1 MAKGIQLTEA
11 RRRDLPALGVRF
23 FLAAA
28 LCAARAGGGEAPFA
42 LGCVAAAG
50 AGSGGIAA
58 LLGAGMGLTLF
69 LDFSSGLIQLASGIL
84 VAAAMTALQGTKL
97 AEKRGFAPLCAGG
110 MYLAVKGIWI
120 LQAADPAGELPLCLL
135 TAGLAALSAWGY
147 APLLRGRQPEEAGL
161 RFLGLTL
168 LAALGEAQISGV
180 SLGGAGVMAL
190 SVLTAW
196 RQGSA
201 SALEAGLLGGFLLD
215 CCAGLGLRHA
225 AACALTGLL
234 SGQAAKGRR
243 SRLAPALGAAL
254 SGSVLLLLSPG
265 AEGQA
270 LLAETALGALAF
282 LALPKRLFGGKR
294 LAAEPRQAA
303 ASPAAEGLRRR
314 FSAAAEA
321 FRDLYE
327 SLGRTPPQDLEEN
340 PAVLFDRAAE
350 KVCRDCALCSLC
362 WRKEYVGTFNA
373 MNDAAPFLL
382 ERGRALAKD
391 FPSYFADRC
400 VHLTEYLAAV
410 NGELSAYLLRRQYR
424 LRLEESRRE
433 ARGQYAQMGELLSAA
448 AADLTA
454 EKPASGGGGPECRVG
469 AVLRPKEGEKV
480 CGDSLESFA
489 AQGQLCLLLSDGSG
503 SGESARRESALTSRL
518 LRQFLEAGIQPEAA
532 LKTLNSALALRGE
545 ETGSFATID
554 LLTLRRETGELSVY
568 KYGAAPSYLKRLGTV
583 RRVAGVSLP
592 AGLREAP
599 APPDVTRLR
608 LEGGSFAVMVSD
620 GVADAGSDE
629 WLQDLLAG
637 WTGEDPQ
644 ALAGDILAE
653 CRRRGRTADD
663 CAVQVLYLPE
673 GKGPRPV

>member
-1 MAKGIQLTEA
+1 MEKGKQWTEA
-11 RRRDLPALGVRF
+11 RRRELPLLGVRF

-28 LCAARAGGGEAPFA
+28 LCAARIGGGEAPFA

-50 AGSGGIAA
+50 PGAGGIAA
-58 LLGAGMGLTLF
+58 LLGCGMGLALF
-69 LDFSSGLIQLASGIL
+69 LDFASGLIQLGSAIL
-84 VAAAMTALQGTKL
+84 IAAAMTALQGTKL
-97 AEKRGFAPLCAGG
+97 SEKRGFAPVCSGG
-110 MYLAVKGIWI
+110 LYLAVKGIWV
-120 LQAADPAGELPLCLL
+120 LQSADPAAGLPLCLL
-135 TAGLAALSAWGY
+135 TAALCGLSAWGY
-147 APLLRGRQPEEAGL
+147 VPLLRGRQPEEEGL

-168 LAALGEAQISGV
+168 LAALGAAEPAGL
-180 SLGGAGVMAL
+180 SLGGVGVMAL
-190 SVLTAW
+190 AVLTAW
-196 RQGSA
+196 RQGTA
-201 SALEAGLLGGFLLD
+201 KALETGLLGGLLLD
-215 CCAGLGLRHA
+215 CRAGAGLRHA
-225 AACALTGLL
+225 AACALVGLL
-234 SGQAAKGRR
+234 AGEAAKGRKR
-243 SRLAPALGAAL
+243 RLAPALAAGL
-254 SGSVLLLLSPG
+254 SGGILLLLIPG

-270 LLAETALGALAF
+270 LLAEAALGGLLF
-282 LALPKRLFGGKR
+282 LALPGKLFGGKR
-294 LAAEPRQAA
+294 LAEEAPTASSALTEGMRQR
-303 ASPAAEGLRRR
+303 LR
-314 FSAAAEA
+314 SAAEA

-327 SLGRTPPQDLEEN
+327 SLGRTPVRDLEEN
-340 PAVLFDRAAE
+340 PAILFDRAAE

-391 FPSYFADRC
+391 FPPYFADRC
-400 VHLTEYLAAV
+400 VHLTEYLSAV

-454 EKPASGGGGPECRVG
+454 EQPVSGRAGPECRVG

-554 LLTLRRETGELSVY
+554 LLTLRRETGEAVFY
-568 KYGAAPSYLKRLGTV
+568 KYGAAPSYLKRLGSV
-583 RRVAGVSLP
+583 RRVTGTALP

-637 WTGEDPQ
+637 WSGEDPQ
-644 ALAGDILAE
+644 ALAGAILAE
-653 CRRRGRTADD
+653 CRRRGALRDD
-663 CAVQVLYLPE
+663 CAVQAVYFPE
-673 GKGPRPV
+673 AGVKRA

>member
-1 MAKGIQLTEA
+1 MEKGKQWTEA
-11 RRRDLPALGVRF
+11 RRRELPLLGVRF

-28 LCAARAGGGEAPFA
+28 LCAARIGGGEAPFA

-50 AGSGGIAA
+50 PGAGGIAA
-58 LLGAGMGLTLF
+58 LLGCGMGLALF
-69 LDFSSGLIQLASGIL
+69 LDFASGLIQLGSAIL
-84 VAAAMTALQGTKL
+84 IAAAMTALQGTKL
-97 AEKRGFAPLCAGG
+97 AEKRGFAPVCSGG
-110 MYLAVKGIWI
+110 LYFAVKGIWV
-120 LQAADPAGELPLCLL
+120 LRSADPAAGLPLCLL
-135 TAGLAALSAWGY
+135 TAALCGLSAWGY
-147 APLLRGRQPEEAGL
+147 VPLLRGRQPEEEGL

-168 LAALGEAQISGV
+168 LAALGAAEPAGL
-180 SLGGAGVMAL
+180 SLGGVGVMAL
-190 SVLTAW
+190 AVLTAW
-196 RQGSA
+196 RQGTA
-201 SALEAGLLGGFLLD
+201 KALETGLLGGLLLD
-215 CCAGLGLRHA
+215 CRAGAGLRHA
-225 AACALTGLL
+225 AACALAGLL
-234 SGQAAKGRR
+234 AGEAAKGRKR
-243 SRLAPALGAAL
+243 RLAPALAAGL
-254 SGSVLLLLSPG
+254 SGGILLLLIPG

-270 LLAETALGALAF
+270 LLAEAALGGLLF
-282 LALPKRLFGGKR
+282 LALPGKLFGGKR
-294 LAAEPRQAA
+294 LAEEAPTASSALTEGMRQR
-303 ASPAAEGLRRR
+303 LR
-314 FSAAAEA
+314 SAAEA

-327 SLGRTPPQDLEEN
+327 SLGRTPVRDLEEN
-340 PAVLFDRAAE
+340 PAILFDRAAE

-391 FPSYFADRC
+391 FPPYFADRC
-400 VHLTEYLAAV
+400 VHLTEYLSAV

-424 LRLEESRRE
+424 LRREESRRE

-454 EKPASGGGGPECRVG
+454 EKPVSGGGGPECRVG

-554 LLTLRRETGELSVY
+554 LLTLRRETGEAVFY
-568 KYGAAPSYLKRLGTV
+568 KYGAAPSYLKRLGSV
-583 RRVAGVSLP
+583 RRITGTALP

-599 APPDVTRLR
+599 APPDVTHLR

-637 WTGEDPQ
+637 WSGEDPQ
-644 ALAGDILAE
+644 ALAGAILAE
-653 CRRRGRTADD
+653 CRRRGALRDD
-663 CAVQVLYLPE
+663 CAVQAVYFPE
-673 GKGPRPV
+673 AGVKRA

>member
-1 MAKGIQLTEA
+1 MGKGSQWTEA
-11 RRRDLPALGVRF
+11 RRRELPLMGVRF

-28 LCAARAGGGEAPFA
+28 LCAARIGGGEAPFA

-50 AGSGGIAA
+50 PGAGGIAA
-58 LLGAGMGLTLF
+58 LLGCGMGLALF
-69 LDFSSGLIQLASGIL
+69 LDFASGLIQLGSAIL
-84 VAAAMTALQGTKL
+84 IAAAMTALQGTKL
-97 AEKRGFAPLCAGG
+97 SEKRSFAPVCSGG
-110 MYLAVKGIWI
+110 MYLAVKGIWV
-120 LQAADPAGELPLCLL
+120 LQSADPAAGLPLCLL
-135 TAGLAALSAWGY
+135 TAALCALSAWGY
-147 APLLRGRQPEEAGL
+147 VPLLRGRQPEEEGL

-168 LAALGEAQISGV
+168 LAALGAAEPAGL
-180 SLGGAGVMAL
+180 SLGGIGVMTLA
-190 SVLTAW
+190 VLTAW
-196 RQGSA
+196 RQGMA
-201 SALEAGLLGGFLLD
+201 KALETGLLGGFLLD
-215 CCAGLGLRHA
+215 CCAGAGLRHA
-225 AACALTGLL
+225 AACALAGLL
-234 SGQAAKGRR
+234 AGEAAKGRR
-243 SRLAPALGAAL
+243 RRLAPALAAGL
-254 SGSVLLLLSPG
+254 SGAILLLLTPG

-270 LLAETALGALAF
+270 LLAEAALGGLLF
-282 LALPKRLFGGKR
+282 LALPGKLFGGKR
-294 LAAEPRQAA
+294 LAEEAPAPSALTEGMRQR
-303 ASPAAEGLRRR
+303 LR
-314 FSAAAEA
+314 SAAEA
-321 FRDLYE
+321 FWDLYE
-327 SLGRTPPQDLEEN
+327 SLGRTPVRDLEEN
-340 PAVLFDRAAE
+340 PAILFDRAAE

-400 VHLTEYLAAV
+400 IHLTDYLSAV

-454 EKPASGGGGPECRVG
+454 EQPVSGRAGPECRVG

-554 LLTLRRETGELSVY
+554 LLTLRRETGEAVFY
-568 KYGAAPSYLKRLGTV
+568 KYGAAPSYLKRLGSV
-583 RRVAGVSLP
+583 RRITGTALP

-608 LEGGSFAVMVSD
+608 LEGGSFAVLISD

-629 WLQDLLAG
+629 WLQDFLAG
-637 WTGEDPQ
+637 WSGEDPQ
-644 ALAGDILAE
+644 ALAGAILAE
-653 CRRRGRTADD
+653 CRKRGVLRDD
-663 CAVQVLYLPE
+663 CAVQAVYFPE
-673 GKGPRPV
+673 AGVKRA

>member
-1 MAKGIQLTEA
+1 MGKGSQWTEA
-11 RRRDLPALGVRF
+11 RRRELPLMGVRF

-28 LCAARAGGGEAPFA
+28 LCAARIGGGEAPFA

-50 AGSGGIAA
+50 PGSGGIAA
-58 LLGAGMGLTLF
+58 LLGCGMGLALF
-69 LDFSSGLIQLASGIL
+69 LDFASGLIQLGSAIL
-84 VAAAMTALQGTKL
+84 IAAAMTALQGTKL
-97 AEKRGFAPLCAGG
+97 SEKRSFAPVCSGG
-110 MYLAVKGIWI
+110 MYLAVKGIWV
-120 LQAADPAGELPLCLL
+120 LQSADPAAGLPLCLL
-135 TAGLAALSAWGY
+135 TAALCALSAWGY
-147 APLLRGRQPEEAGL
+147 VPLLRGRQPEEEGL

-168 LAALGEAQISGV
+168 LAALGAAEPAGL
-180 SLGGAGVMAL
+180 SLGGVGVMTLA
-190 SVLTAW
+190 VLTAW
-196 RQGSA
+196 RQGTA
-201 SALEAGLLGGFLLD
+201 KALETGLLGGFLLD
-215 CCAGLGLRHA
+215 CCAGAGLRHA
-225 AACALTGLL
+225 AACALAGLL
-234 SGQAAKGRR
+234 AGEAAKGRR
-243 SRLAPALGAAL
+243 RRLAPALAAGL
-254 SGSVLLLLSPG
+254 SGALLLLLTPG

-270 LLAETALGALAF
+270 LLAEAALGGLLF
-282 LALPKRLFGGKR
+282 LALPGKLFGGKR
-294 LAAEPRQAA
+294 LAEEAPAPSALTEGMRQR
-303 ASPAAEGLRRR
+303 LR
-314 FSAAAEA
+314 SAAEA

-327 SLGRTPPQDLEEN
+327 SLGRTPVRDLEEN
-340 PAVLFDRAAE
+340 PAILFDRAAE

-400 VHLTEYLAAV
+400 IHLTDYLSAV

-454 EKPASGGGGPECRVG
+454 EQPVSGRAGPECRVG

-554 LLTLRRETGELSVY
+554 LLTLRRETGEAVFY
-568 KYGAAPSYLKRLGTV
+568 KYGAAPSYLKRLGSV
-583 RRVAGVSLP
+583 RRITGTALP

-608 LEGGSFAVMVSD
+608 LEGGSFAVLISD

-629 WLQDLLAG
+629 WLQDFLAG
-637 WTGEDPQ
+637 WSGEDPQ
-644 ALAGDILAE
+644 ALAGAILAE
-653 CRRRGRTADD
+653 CRKRGVLRDD
-663 CAVQVLYLPE
+663 CAVQAVYFPE
-673 GKGPRPV
+673 AGVKRA

>member
-1 MAKGIQLTEA
+1 MGKGSQWTEA
-11 RRRDLPALGVRF
+11 RRRELPLMGVRF

-28 LCAARAGGGEAPFA
+28 LCAARIGGGEAPFA

-50 AGSGGIAA
+50 PGAGSIAA
-58 LLGAGMGLTLF
+58 LLGCGMGLALF
-69 LDFSSGLIQLASGIL
+69 LDFASGLIQLGSAIL
-84 VAAAMTALQGTKL
+84 IAAAMTALQGTKL
-97 AEKRGFAPLCAGG
+97 SEKRGFAPACSGG
-110 MYLAVKGIWI
+110 MYLAVKGIWV
-120 LQAADPAGELPLCLL
+120 LQSADPAAGLPLCLL
-135 TAGLAALSAWGY
+135 TAALCALSAWGY
-147 APLLRGRQPEEAGL
+147 VPLLRGRQPEEEGL

-168 LAALGEAQISGV
+168 LAALGAAEPAGL
-180 SLGGAGVMAL
+180 SLGGIGVMTLA
-190 SVLTAW
+190 VLTAW
-196 RQGSA
+196 RQGTA
-201 SALEAGLLGGFLLD
+201 KALETGLLGGFLLD
-215 CCAGLGLRHA
+215 CCAGAGLRHA
-225 AACALTGLL
+225 AACALAGLL
-234 SGQAAKGRR
+234 AGEAAKGRR
-243 SRLAPALGAAL
+243 RRLAPALAAGL
-254 SGSVLLLLSPG
+254 SGAILLLLTPG

-270 LLAETALGALAF
+270 LLAEAALGGLLF
-282 LALPKRLFGGKR
+282 LALPGKLFGGKR
-294 LAAEPRQAA
+294 LAEEAPAPSALTEGMRQR
-303 ASPAAEGLRRR
+303 LR
-314 FSAAAEA
+314 SAAEA

-327 SLGRTPPQDLEEN
+327 SLGRTPVRDLEEN
-340 PAVLFDRAAE
+340 PAILFDRAAE

-400 VHLTEYLAAV
+400 IHLTEYLSAV

-454 EKPASGGGGPECRVG
+454 EQPVSGRAGPECRVG

-554 LLTLRRETGELSVY
+554 LLTLRRETGEAVFY
-568 KYGAAPSYLKRLGTV
+568 KYGAAPSYLKRLGSV
-583 RRVAGVSLP
+583 RRITGTALP

-608 LEGGSFAVMVSD
+608 LEGGSFAVLISD

-629 WLQDLLAG
+629 WLQDFLAG
-637 WTGEDPQ
+637 WSGEDPQ
-644 ALAGDILAE
+644 ALAGAILAE
-653 CRRRGRTADD
+653 CRKRGVLRDD
-663 CAVQVLYLPE
+663 CAVQAVYFPE
-673 GKGPRPV
+673 AGVKRV

>member
-1 MAKGIQLTEA
+1 MEKGKQWTEA
-11 RRRDLPALGVRF
+11 RRRELPLLGVRF

-28 LCAARAGGGEAPFA
+28 LCAARIGGGEAPFA

-50 AGSGGIAA
+50 PGAGGIAA
-58 LLGAGMGLTLF
+58 LLGCGMGLALF
-69 LDFSSGLIQLASGIL
+69 LDFASGLIQLGSAIL
-84 VAAAMTALQGTKL
+84 IAAAMTALQGTKL
-97 AEKRGFAPLCAGG
+97 AEKRGFAPVCSGG
-110 MYLAVKGIWI
+110 LYFAVKGIWV
-120 LQAADPAGELPLCLL
+120 LRSADPAAGLPLCLL
-135 TAGLAALSAWGY
+135 TAALCGLSAWGY
-147 APLLRGRQPEEAGL
+147 VPLLRGRQPEEEGL

-168 LAALGEAQISGV
+168 LAALGAAEPAGL
-180 SLGGAGVMAL
+180 SLGGVGVMAL
-190 SVLTAW
+190 AVLTAW
-196 RQGSA
+196 RQGTA
-201 SALEAGLLGGFLLD
+201 KALETGLLGGFLLD
-215 CCAGLGLRHA
+215 CRAGAGLRYA
-225 AACALTGLL
+225 AACALVGLL
-234 SGQAAKGRR
+234 AGEAAKGRKR
-243 SRLAPALGAAL
+243 RLAPALAAGL
-254 SGSVLLLLSPG
+254 SGGILLLLIPG

-270 LLAETALGALAF
+270 LLAEAALGGLLF
-282 LALPKRLFGGKR
+282 LALPGKLFGGKR
-294 LAAEPRQAA
+294 LAEEAPA
-303 ASPAAEGLRRR
+303 ASSALTEGMRQRLR
-314 FSAAAEA
+314 SAAEA

-327 SLGRTPPQDLEEN
+327 SLGRAPVRDLEEN
-340 PAVLFDRAAE
+340 PAILFDRAAE

-391 FPSYFADRC
+391 FPPYFADRC
-400 VHLTEYLAAV
+400 VHLTDYLSAV

-454 EKPASGGGGPECRVG
+454 ERPVSGGGGPECRVG

-554 LLTLRRETGELSVY
+554 LLTLRRETGEAVFY
-568 KYGAAPSYLKRLGTV
+568 KYGAAPSYLKRLGSV
-583 RRVAGVSLP
+583 RRITGTALP

-629 WLQDLLAG
+629 WLQDLIAG
-637 WTGEDPQ
+637 WSGEDPQ
-644 ALAGDILAE
+644 ALAGAILGE
-653 CRRRGRTADD
+653 CRKRGALRDD
-663 CAVQVLYLPE
+663 CAVQAVYFPE
-673 GKGPRPV
+673 GGVRKA

>member
-1 MAKGIQLTEA
+1 MGKGSQWTEA
-11 RRRDLPALGVRF
+11 RRRELPLMGVRF

-28 LCAARAGGGEAPFA
+28 LCAARIGGGEAPFA

-50 AGSGGIAA
+50 PGAGGIAA
-58 LLGAGMGLTLF
+58 LLGCGMGLALF
-69 LDFSSGLIQLASGIL
+69 LDFASGLIQLGSAIL
-84 VAAAMTALQGTKL
+84 IAAAMTALQGTKL
-97 AEKRGFAPLCAGG
+97 SEKRGFAPVCSGG
-110 MYLAVKGIWI
+110 MYLAVKGIWV
-120 LQAADPAGELPLCLL
+120 LQSADPAAGLPLCLL
-135 TAGLAALSAWGY
+135 TAALCALSAWGY
-147 APLLRGRQPEEAGL
+147 VPLLRGRQPEEEGL

-168 LAALGEAQISGV
+168 LAALGAAEPAGL
-180 SLGGAGVMAL
+180 SLGGIGVMTLA
-190 SVLTAW
+190 VLTAW
-196 RQGSA
+196 RQGTA
-201 SALEAGLLGGFLLD
+201 KALETGLLGGFLLD
-215 CCAGLGLRHA
+215 CCAGAGLRHA
-225 AACALTGLL
+225 AACALVGLL
-234 SGQAAKGRR
+234 AGEAAKGRWR
-243 SRLAPALGAAL
+243 RLAPALAAGL
-254 SGSVLLLLSPG
+254 SGAILLLLTPG

-270 LLAETALGALAF
+270 LLAEAALGGLLF
-282 LALPKRLFGGKR
+282 LALPGKLFGGKR
-294 LAAEPRQAA
+294 LAEEAPAPSALTEGMRQR
-303 ASPAAEGLRRR
+303 LR
-314 FSAAAEA
+314 SAAEA

-327 SLGRTPPQDLEEN
+327 SLGRTPVRDLEEN
-340 PAVLFDRAAE
+340 PAILFDRAAE

-400 VHLTEYLAAV
+400 IHLTDYLSAV

-454 EKPASGGGGPECRVG
+454 EQPVSGRAGPECRVG

-554 LLTLRRETGELSVY
+554 LLTLRRETGEAVFY
-568 KYGAAPSYLKRLGTV
+568 KYGAAPSYLKRLGSV
-583 RRVAGVSLP
+583 RRITGTALP

-608 LEGGSFAVMVSD
+608 LEGGSFAVLISD

-629 WLQDLLAG
+629 WLQDFLAG
-637 WTGEDPQ
+637 WSGEDPQ
-644 ALAGDILAE
+644 ALAGAILAE
-653 CRRRGRTADD
+653 CRKRGALRDD
-663 CAVQVLYLPE
+663 CAVQAVYFPE
-673 GKGPRPV
+673 GEVRRA

>member
-1 MAKGIQLTEA
+1 MEKGKQWTEA
-11 RRRDLPALGVRF
+11 RRRELPLLGVRF

-28 LCAARAGGGEAPFA
+28 LCAARIGGGEAPFA

-50 AGSGGIAA
+50 PGAGGIAA
-58 LLGAGMGLTLF
+58 LLGCGLGLALF
-69 LDFSSGLIQLASGIL
+69 LDFSSGLIQLGSAIL
-84 VAAAMTALQGTKL
+84 MAAAMTALQGTKL
-97 AEKRGFAPLCAGG
+97 AEKRGFAPVCAGG
-110 MYLAVKGIWI
+110 LYFAVKGIWV
-120 LQAADPAGELPLCLL
+120 LQSADPAAGLPLCLL
-135 TAGLAALSAWGY
+135 TAALCGLSAWGY
-147 APLLRGRQPEEAGL
+147 VPLLRGRQPEEEGL

-168 LAALGEAQISGV
+168 LAALGAAEPAGL
-180 SLGGAGVMAL
+180 SLGGIGVMAL
-190 SVLTAW
+190 AVLTAW
-196 RQGSA
+196 RQGTA
-201 SALEAGLLGGFLLD
+201 AALETGLLGGFLLD
-215 CCAGLGLRHA
+215 CCAGAGLRHA
-225 AACALTGLL
+225 AACALAGLL
-234 SGQAAKGRR
+234 AGQAAKGRKR
-243 SRLAPALGAAL
+243 RLAPALAAGL
-254 SGSVLLLLSPG
+254 SGVVLLLLLPG

-270 LLAETALGALAF
+270 LLAEAALGGLLF
-282 LALPKRLFGGKR
+282 LALPGRLFGGKR
-294 LAAEPRQAA
+294 LAEEAPA
-303 ASPAAEGLRRR
+303 ASSALTEGMRQRLR
-314 FSAAAEA
+314 AAAEA

-327 SLGRTPPQDLEEN
+327 SLGRTPVRDLEEN
-340 PAVLFDRAAE
+340 PAILFDRAAE

-400 VHLTEYLAAV
+400 IHLTDYLSAV

-454 EKPASGGGGPECRVG
+454 ERAVSGGAGPECRVG

-554 LLTLRRETGELSVY
+554 LLTLRRETGEAVFY
-568 KYGAAPSYLKRLGTV
+568 KYGAAPSYLKRLGSV
-583 RRVAGVSLP
+583 RRITGTALP

-599 APPDVTRLR
+599 APPDVTHLR

-637 WTGEDPQ
+637 WSGEDPQ
-644 ALAGDILAE
+644 ALAGAILGE
-653 CRRRGRTADD
+653 CRRRGALRDD
-663 CAVQVLYLPE
+663 CAVQAVYFPE
-673 GKGPRPV
+673 GGVKRA

>member
-1 MAKGIQLTEA
+1 MEKGKQWTEA
-11 RRRDLPALGVRF
+11 RRRELPLLGVRF

-28 LCAARAGGGEAPFA
+28 LCAARIGGGEAPFA

-50 AGSGGIAA
+50 PGAGGIAA
-58 LLGAGMGLTLF
+58 LLGCGMGLALF
-69 LDFSSGLIQLASGIL
+69 LDFASGLIQLGSAIL
-84 VAAAMTALQGTKL
+84 IAAAMTALQGTKL
-97 AEKRGFAPLCAGG
+97 AEKRGFAPVCSGG
-110 MYLAVKGIWI
+110 LYFAVKGIWV
-120 LQAADPAGELPLCLL
+120 LRSADPAAGLPLCLL
-135 TAGLAALSAWGY
+135 TAALCGLSAWGY
-147 APLLRGRQPEEAGL
+147 VPLLRGRQPEEEGL

-168 LAALGEAQISGV
+168 LAALGAAEPAGL
-180 SLGGAGVMAL
+180 SLGGVGVMAL
-190 SVLTAW
+190 AVLTAW
-196 RQGSA
+196 RQGTA
-201 SALEAGLLGGFLLD
+201 KALETGLLGGFLLD
-215 CCAGLGLRHA
+215 CRAGAGLRYA
-225 AACALTGLL
+225 AACALVGLL
-234 SGQAAKGRR
+234 AGEAAKGRKR
-243 SRLAPALGAAL
+243 RLAPALAAGL
-254 SGSVLLLLSPG
+254 SGGILLLLIPG

-270 LLAETALGALAF
+270 LLAEAALGGLLF
-282 LALPKRLFGGKR
+282 LALPGKLFGGKR
-294 LAAEPRQAA
+294 LAEEAPTASSALTEGMRQR
-303 ASPAAEGLRRR
+303 LR
-314 FSAAAEA
+314 SAAEA

-327 SLGRTPPQDLEEN
+327 SLGRAPVRDLEEN
-340 PAVLFDRAAE
+340 PAILFDRAAE

-391 FPSYFADRC
+391 FPPYFADRC
-400 VHLTEYLAAV
+400 VHLTEYLSAV

-454 EKPASGGGGPECRVG
+454 EKPVSGGGGPECRVG

-554 LLTLRRETGELSVY
+554 LFTLRRDTGEAGFY
-568 KYGAAPSYLKRLGTV
+568 KYGAAPSYVKKGGTV
-583 RRVAGVSLP
+583 RRITGGTDCTVKSTSSTVLN
-592 AGLREAP
+592 REKLKRMVPCA
-599 APPDVTRLR
+599 
-608 LEGGSFAVMVSD
+608 AVYGTPIARS
-620 GVADAGSDE
+620 
-629 WLQDLLAG
+629 
-637 WTGEDPQ
+637 T
-644 ALAGDILAE
+644 
-653 CRRRGRTADD
+653 
-663 CAVQVLYLPE
+663 
-673 GKGPRPV
+673 

>member
-1 MAKGIQLTEA
+1 MGKGSQWTEA
-11 RRRDLPALGVRF
+11 RRRELPLIGVRF

-28 LCAARAGGGEAPFA
+28 LCAARIGGGEAPFA

-50 AGSGGIAA
+50 PGAGGIAA
-58 LLGAGMGLTLF
+58 LLGCGMGLALF
-69 LDFSSGLIQLASGIL
+69 LDFASGLIQLGSAIL
-84 VAAAMTALQGTKL
+84 IAAAMTALQGTKL
-97 AEKRGFAPLCAGG
+97 SEKRGFAPACSGG
-110 MYLAVKGIWI
+110 MYLAVKGIWV
-120 LQAADPAGELPLCLL
+120 LQSADPAAGLPLCFL
-135 TAGLAALSAWGY
+135 TAALCALSAWGY
-147 APLLRGRQPEEAGL
+147 VPLLRGRQSEEEGL

-168 LAALGEAQISGV
+168 LAALGAAEPAGL
-180 SLGGAGVMAL
+180 SLGGVGVMTLA
-190 SVLTAW
+190 VLTAW
-196 RQGSA
+196 RQGTA
-201 SALEAGLLGGFLLD
+201 KALETGLLGGFLLD
-215 CCAGLGLRHA
+215 CCAGAGLRHA
-225 AACALTGLL
+225 AAGARAGVLAGE
-234 SGQAAKGRR
+234 AAKGRR
-243 SRLAPALGAAL
+243 RRLAPALAAGL
-254 SGSVLLLLSPG
+254 SGAILLLLTPG

-270 LLAETALGALAF
+270 LLAEAALGGLLF
-282 LALPKRLFGGKR
+282 LALPGKLFGGKR
-294 LAAEPRQAA
+294 LAEEAPAPSALTEGMRQR
-303 ASPAAEGLRRR
+303 LR
-314 FSAAAEA
+314 SAAEA

-327 SLGRTPPQDLEEN
+327 SLGRTPVRDLEEN
-340 PAVLFDRAAE
+340 PAILFDRAAE

-391 FPSYFADRC
+391 FPPYFADRC
-400 VHLTEYLAAV
+400 VHLTEYLSAV

-454 EKPASGGGGPECRVG
+454 EQPVSGRAGPECRVG

-554 LLTLRRETGELSVY
+554 LLTLRRETGEAVFY
-568 KYGAAPSYLKRLGTV
+568 KYGAAPSYLKRLGSV
-583 RRVAGVSLP
+583 RRITGTALP

-608 LEGGSFAVMVSD
+608 LEGGSFAVLISD

-629 WLQDLLAG
+629 WLQDFLAG
-637 WTGEDPQ
+637 WSGEDPQ
-644 ALAGDILAE
+644 ALAGAILAE
-653 CRRRGRTADD
+653 CRKRGVLRDD
-663 CAVQVLYLPE
+663 CAVQAVYFPE
-673 GKGPRPV
+673 AGVKRA

>member
-1 MAKGIQLTEA
+1 MEKGKQWTEA
-11 RRRDLPALGVRF
+11 RRRELPLLGVRF

-28 LCAARAGGGEAPFA
+28 LCAARIGGGEAPFA

-50 AGSGGIAA
+50 PGAGGIAA
-58 LLGAGMGLTLF
+58 LLGCGLGLALF
-69 LDFSSGLIQLASGIL
+69 LDFSSGLIQLGSAIL
-84 VAAAMTALQGTKL
+84 MAAAMTALQGTKL
-97 AEKRGFAPLCAGG
+97 AEKRGFAPVCGG
-110 MYLAVKGIWI
+110 GLYFAVKGIWV
-120 LQAADPAGELPLCLL
+120 LQSADPAAGLPLCLL
-135 TAGLAALSAWGY
+135 TAALCALSAWGY
-147 APLLRGRQPEEAGL
+147 VPLLRGRQPEEEGL

-168 LAALGEAQISGV
+168 LAARGAAEPAGL
-180 SLGGAGVMAL
+180 SLGGVGVMTLA
-190 SVLTAW
+190 VLTAW
-196 RQGSA
+196 RQGTA
-201 SALEAGLLGGFLLD
+201 KALETGLLGGFLLD
-215 CCAGLGLRHA
+215 CCAGAGLRHA
-225 AACALTGLL
+225 AACALVGLL
-234 SGQAAKGRR
+234 AGEAAKGRR
-243 SRLAPALGAAL
+243 RRLAPALAAGL
-254 SGSVLLLLSPG
+254 SGAILLLLTPG

-270 LLAETALGALAF
+270 LLAEAALGGLLF
-282 LALPKRLFGGKR
+282 LALPGKLFGGKR
-294 LAAEPRQAA
+294 LAEEAPAPSALTEGMRQR
-303 ASPAAEGLRRR
+303 LR
-314 FSAAAEA
+314 SAAEA

-327 SLGRTPPQDLEEN
+327 SLGRTPVRDLEEN
-340 PAVLFDRAAE
+340 PAILFDRAAE

-400 VHLTEYLAAV
+400 IHLTDYLSAV

-448 AADLTA
+448 AAELTA
-454 EKPASGGGGPECRVG
+454 ERPVSGGGGPECRVG

-480 CGDSLESFA
+480 CGDSLESFPTA
-489 AQGQLCLLLSDGSG
+489 DGTLCLLLSDGSG

-554 LLTLRRETGELSVY
+554 LLTLRRETGEAVFY
-568 KYGAAPSYLKRLGTV
+568 KYGAAPSYLKRLGSV
-583 RRVAGVSLP
+583 RRITGTALP

-599 APPDVTRLR
+599 APPDVTHLR

-637 WTGEDPQ
+637 WSGEDPQ
-644 ALAGDILAE
+644 ALAGAILAE
-653 CRRRGRTADD
+653 CRRRGALRDD
-663 CAVQVLYLPE
+663 CAVQAVYFPE
-673 GKGPRPV
+673 GGVKRA

>member
-1 MAKGIQLTEA
+1 MEKGKQWTEA
-11 RRRDLPALGVRF
+11 RRRELPLLGVRF

-28 LCAARAGGGEAPFA
+28 LCAARIGGGEAPFA

-50 AGSGGIAA
+50 PGAGGIAA
-58 LLGAGMGLTLF
+58 LLGCGMGLALF
-69 LDFSSGLIQLASGIL
+69 LDFASGLIQLGSAIL
-84 VAAAMTALQGTKL
+84 IAAAMTALQGTKL
-97 AEKRGFAPLCAGG
+97 AEKRGFAPVCSGG
-110 MYLAVKGIWI
+110 LYFAVKGIWV
-120 LQAADPAGELPLCLL
+120 LRSADPAAGLPLCLL
-135 TAGLAALSAWGY
+135 TAALCGLSAWGY
-147 APLLRGRQPEEAGL
+147 VPLLRGRQPEEEGL

-168 LAALGEAQISGV
+168 LAALGAAEPAGL
-180 SLGGAGVMAL
+180 SLGGVGVMAL
-190 SVLTAW
+190 AVLTAW
-196 RQGSA
+196 RQGTA
-201 SALEAGLLGGFLLD
+201 KALETGLLGGLLLD
-215 CCAGLGLRHA
+215 CRAGAGLRHA
-225 AACALTGLL
+225 AACALVGLL
-234 SGQAAKGRR
+234 AGEAAKGRKR
-243 SRLAPALGAAL
+243 RLAPALAAGL
-254 SGSVLLLLSPG
+254 SGGILLLLIPG

-270 LLAETALGALAF
+270 LLAEAALGGLLF
-282 LALPKRLFGGKR
+282 LALPGKLFGGKR
-294 LAAEPRQAA
+294 LAEEAPAPSALTEGMRQR
-303 ASPAAEGLRRR
+303 LR
-314 FSAAAEA
+314 SAAEA

-327 SLGRTPPQDLEEN
+327 SLGRTPVRDLEEN
-340 PAVLFDRAAE
+340 PAILFDRAAE

-391 FPSYFADRC
+391 FPPYFADRC
-400 VHLTEYLAAV
+400 VHLTEYLSAV

-454 EKPASGGGGPECRVG
+454 EKPVSGGGGPECRVG

-554 LLTLRRETGELSVY
+554 LLTLRRETGEAVFY
-568 KYGAAPSYLKRLGTV
+568 KYGAAPSYLKRLGSV
-583 RRVAGVSLP
+583 RRITGTALP

-599 APPDVTRLR
+599 APPDVTHLR

-637 WTGEDPQ
+637 WSGEDPQ
-644 ALAGDILAE
+644 ALAGAILAE
-653 CRRRGRTADD
+653 CRRRGALRDD
-663 CAVQVLYLPE
+663 CAVQAVYFPE
-673 GKGPRPV
+673 AGVKRA

>member
-1 MAKGIQLTEA
+1 MEKGKQWTEA
-11 RRRDLPALGVRF
+11 RRRELPLLGVRF

-28 LCAARAGGGEAPFA
+28 LCAARIGGGEAPFA

-50 AGSGGIAA
+50 PGAGGIAA
-58 LLGAGMGLTLF
+58 LLGCGMGLALF
-69 LDFSSGLIQLASGIL
+69 LDFASGLIQLGSAIL
-84 VAAAMTALQGTKL
+84 IAAAMTALQGTKL
-97 AEKRGFAPLCAGG
+97 AEKRGFAPVCSGG
-110 MYLAVKGIWI
+110 LYFAVKGIWV
-120 LQAADPAGELPLCLL
+120 LRSADPAAGLPLCLL
-135 TAGLAALSAWGY
+135 TAALCGLSAWGY
-147 APLLRGRQPEEAGL
+147 VPLLRGRQPEEEGL

-168 LAALGEAQISGV
+168 LAALGAAEPAGL
-180 SLGGAGVMAL
+180 SLGGVGVMAL
-190 SVLTAW
+190 AVLTAW
-196 RQGSA
+196 RQGTA
-201 SALEAGLLGGFLLD
+201 KALETGLLGGFLLD
-215 CCAGLGLRHA
+215 CRAGAGLRYA
-225 AACALTGLL
+225 AACALAGLL
-234 SGQAAKGRR
+234 AGEAAKGRKR
-243 SRLAPALGAAL
+243 RLAPALAAGL
-254 SGSVLLLLSPG
+254 SGVILLLLIPG

-270 LLAETALGALAF
+270 LLAEAALGGLAF
-282 LALPKRLFGGKR
+282 LALPGKLFGGKR
-294 LAAEPRQAA
+294 LAEEAPTASSALTEGMRQR
-303 ASPAAEGLRRR
+303 LR
-314 FSAAAEA
+314 SAAEA

-327 SLGRTPPQDLEEN
+327 SLGRTPVRDLEEN
-340 PAVLFDRAAE
+340 PAILFDRAAE

-391 FPSYFADRC
+391 FPPYFADRC
-400 VHLTEYLAAV
+400 VHLTEYLSAV

-454 EKPASGGGGPECRVG
+454 EKPVSGGGGPECRVG

-489 AQGQLCLLLSDGSG
+489 AQGQLCLLLSDGIG

-554 LLTLRRETGELSVY
+554 LLTLRRETGEAVFY
-568 KYGAAPSYLKRLGTV
+568 KYGAAPSYLKRLGSV
-583 RRVAGVSLP
+583 RRITGTALP

-599 APPDVTRLR
+599 APPDVTHLR

-637 WTGEDPQ
+637 WSGEDPQ
-644 ALAGDILAE
+644 ALAGAILAE
-653 CRRRGRTADD
+653 CRRRGALRDD
-663 CAVQVLYLPE
+663 CAVQAVYFPE
-673 GKGPRPV
+673 AGVKRA

>member
-1 MAKGIQLTEA
+1 MEKGKQWTED
-11 RRRDLPALGVRF
+11 RRRELPLLGVRF

-28 LCAARAGGGEAPFA
+28 LCAARIGGGEAPFA

-50 AGSGGIAA
+50 PGAGGIAA
-58 LLGAGMGLTLF
+58 LLGCGMGLALF
-69 LDFSSGLIQLASGIL
+69 LDFASGLIQLGSAIL
-84 VAAAMTALQGTKL
+84 IAAAMTALQGTKL
-97 AEKRGFAPLCAGG
+97 AEKRGFAPVCSGG
-110 MYLAVKGIWI
+110 LYFAVKGIWV
-120 LQAADPAGELPLCLL
+120 LRSADPAAGLPLCLL
-135 TAGLAALSAWGY
+135 TAALCGLSAWGY
-147 APLLRGRQPEEAGL
+147 VPLLRGRQPEEEGL

-168 LAALGEAQISGV
+168 LAALGAAEPAGL
-180 SLGGAGVMAL
+180 SLGGVGVMAL
-190 SVLTAW
+190 AVLTAW
-196 RQGSA
+196 RQGTA
-201 SALEAGLLGGFLLD
+201 KALETGLLGGFLLD
-215 CCAGLGLRHA
+215 CRAGAGLRYA
-225 AACALTGLL
+225 AACALAGLL
-234 SGQAAKGRR
+234 AGEAAKGRKR
-243 SRLAPALGAAL
+243 RLAPALAAGL
-254 SGSVLLLLSPG
+254 SGVILLLLIPG

-270 LLAETALGALAF
+270 LLAEAALGGLAF
-282 LALPKRLFGGKR
+282 LALPGKLFGGKR
-294 LAAEPRQAA
+294 LAEEAPTASSALTEGMRQR
-303 ASPAAEGLRRR
+303 LR
-314 FSAAAEA
+314 SAAEA

-327 SLGRTPPQDLEEN
+327 SLGRTPVRDLEEN
-340 PAVLFDRAAE
+340 PAILFDRAAE

-391 FPSYFADRC
+391 FPPYFADRC
-400 VHLTEYLAAV
+400 VHLTEYLSAV

-454 EKPASGGGGPECRVG
+454 EKPVSGGGGPECRVG

-554 LLTLRRETGELSVY
+554 LLTLRRETGEAVFY
-568 KYGAAPSYLKRLGTV
+568 KYGAAPSYLKRLGSV
-583 RRVAGVSLP
+583 RRITGTALP

-599 APPDVTRLR
+599 APPDVTHLR

-637 WTGEDPQ
+637 WSGEDPQ
-644 ALAGDILAE
+644 ALAGAILAE
-653 CRRRGRTADD
+653 CRRRGALRDD
-663 CAVQVLYLPE
+663 CAVQAVYFPE
-673 GKGPRPV
+673 AGVKRA

>member
-1 MAKGIQLTEA
+1 MEKGKQWTEA
-11 RRRDLPALGVRF
+11 RRRELPLLGVRF

-28 LCAARAGGGEAPFA
+28 LCAARIGGGEAPFA

-50 AGSGGIAA
+50 PGAGGIAA
-58 LLGAGMGLTLF
+58 LLGCGMGLALF
-69 LDFSSGLIQLASGIL
+69 LDFASGLIQLGSAIL
-84 VAAAMTALQGTKL
+84 IAAAMTALQGTKL
-97 AEKRGFAPLCAGG
+97 AEKRGFAPVCSGG
-110 MYLAVKGIWI
+110 LYFAVKGIWV
-120 LQAADPAGELPLCLL
+120 LRSADPAAGLPLCLL
-135 TAGLAALSAWGY
+135 TAALCGLSAWGY
-147 APLLRGRQPEEAGL
+147 VPLLRGRQPEEEGL

-168 LAALGEAQISGV
+168 LAALGAAEPAGL
-180 SLGGAGVMAL
+180 SLGGVGVMAL
-190 SVLTAW
+190 AVLTAW
-196 RQGSA
+196 RQGTA
-201 SALEAGLLGGFLLD
+201 KALETGLLGGLLLD
-215 CCAGLGLRHA
+215 CRAGAGLRHA
-225 AACALTGLL
+225 AACALVGLL
-234 SGQAAKGRR
+234 AGEAAKGRKR
-243 SRLAPALGAAL
+243 RLAPALAAGL
-254 SGSVLLLLSPG
+254 SGGILLLLIPG

-270 LLAETALGALAF
+270 LLAEAALGGLLF
-282 LALPKRLFGGKR
+282 LALPGKLFGGKR
-294 LAAEPRQAA
+294 LAEEAPTASSALTEGMRQR
-303 ASPAAEGLRRR
+303 LR
-314 FSAAAEA
+314 SAAEA

-327 SLGRTPPQDLEEN
+327 SLGRTPVRDLEEN
-340 PAVLFDRAAE
+340 PAILFDRAAE

-391 FPSYFADRC
+391 FPPYFADRC
-400 VHLTEYLAAV
+400 VHLTEYLSAV

-454 EKPASGGGGPECRVG
+454 EKPVSGGGGPECRVG

-554 LLTLRRETGELSVY
+554 LLTLRRETGEAVFY
-568 KYGAAPSYLKRLGTV
+568 KYGAAPSYLKRLGSV
-583 RRVAGVSLP
+583 RRITGTALP

-599 APPDVTRLR
+599 APPDVTHLR

-637 WTGEDPQ
+637 WSGEDPQ
-644 ALAGDILAE
+644 ALAGAILAE
-653 CRRRGRTADD
+653 CRRRGALRDD
-663 CAVQVLYLPE
+663 CAVQAVYFPE
-673 GKGPRPV
+673 AGVKRA

>member
-1 MAKGIQLTEA
+1 MEKGKQWTEA
-11 RRRDLPALGVRF
+11 RRRELPLLGVRF
-23 FLAAA
+23 FLTAA
-28 LCAARAGGGEAPFA
+28 LCAARIGGGEAPFA

-50 AGSGGIAA
+50 PGAGGIAA
-58 LLGAGMGLTLF
+58 LLGCGMGLALF
-69 LDFSSGLIQLASGIL
+69 LDFASGLIQLGSAIL
-84 VAAAMTALQGTKL
+84 IAAAMTALQGTKL
-97 AEKRGFAPLCAGG
+97 AEKRGFAPVCSGG
-110 MYLAVKGIWI
+110 LYFAVKGIWV
-120 LQAADPAGELPLCLL
+120 LRSADPAAGLPLCLL
-135 TAGLAALSAWGY
+135 TAALCGLSAWGY
-147 APLLRGRQPEEAGL
+147 VPLLRGRQPEEEGL

-168 LAALGEAQISGV
+168 LAALGAAEPAGL
-180 SLGGAGVMAL
+180 SLGGVGVMAL
-190 SVLTAW
+190 AVLTAW
-196 RQGSA
+196 RQGTA
-201 SALEAGLLGGFLLD
+201 KALETGLLGGFLLD
-215 CCAGLGLRHA
+215 CRAGAGLRYA
-225 AACALTGLL
+225 AACALVGLL
-234 SGQAAKGRR
+234 AGEAAKGRKR
-243 SRLAPALGAAL
+243 RLAPALAAGL
-254 SGSVLLLLSPG
+254 SGVILLLLIPG

-270 LLAETALGALAF
+270 LLAEAALGGLLF
-282 LALPKRLFGGKR
+282 LALPGKLFGGKR
-294 LAAEPRQAA
+294 LAEEAPTASSALTEGMRQR
-303 ASPAAEGLRRR
+303 LR
-314 FSAAAEA
+314 SAAEA

-327 SLGRTPPQDLEEN
+327 SLGRAPVRDLEEN
-340 PAVLFDRAAE
+340 PAILFDRAAE

-391 FPSYFADRC
+391 FPPYFADRC
-400 VHLTEYLAAV
+400 VHLTEYLSAV

-454 EKPASGGGGPECRVG
+454 EKPVSGGGGPECRVG

-554 LLTLRRETGELSVY
+554 LLTLRRETGEAVFY
-568 KYGAAPSYLKRLGTV
+568 KYGAAPSYLKRLGSV
-583 RRVAGVSLP
+583 RRITGTALP

-599 APPDVTRLR
+599 APPDVTHLR

-637 WTGEDPQ
+637 WSGEDPQ
-644 ALAGDILAE
+644 ALAGAILAE
-653 CRRRGRTADD
+653 CRRRGALRDD
-663 CAVQVLYLPE
+663 CAVQAVYFPE
-673 GKGPRPV
+673 AGVKRA

>member
-11 RRRDLPALGVRF
+11 RRRDLPALGIRF

-28 LCAARAGGGEAPFA
+28 LCAARIGGGEAPFA

-50 AGSGGIAA
+50 PGAGGLAA
-58 LLGAGMGLTLF
+58 LLGCGAGLSLF
-69 LDFSSGLIQLASGIL
+69 LDFSSGLIQLGASIL
-84 VAAAMTALQGTKL
+84 TAAAMTALQGTKL

-120 LQAADPAGELPLCLL
+120 LQSARPEAQLPACLL
-135 TAGLAALSAWGY
+135 TASLGALSAWGY
-147 APLLRGRQPEEAGL
+147 VPLLRGRQPEEAGL

-168 LAALGEAQISGV
+168 LAALGEAQLSGV
-180 SLGGAGVMAL
+180 SLGGVGVMAL
-190 SVLTAW
+190 TVLTAW
-196 RQGSA
+196 RRGLGP
-201 SALEAGLLGGFLLD
+201 ALETGLMGGFLLD
-215 CCAGLGLRHA
+215 CGTGAGLCRS

-234 SGQAAKGRR
+234 CGQAAGGRR
-243 SRLAPALGAAL
+243 GRLAPALAAAGAGA
-254 SGSVLLLLSPG
+254 VLLLLYPG
-265 AEGQA
+265 AQGQA
-270 LLAETALGALAF
+270 LLAETALGGLLF
-282 LALPKRLFGGKR
+282 LALPGRLFGGKR
-294 LAAEPRQAA
+294 LAEDSAPARATAA
-303 ASPAAEGLRRR
+303 DAVRRR
-314 FSAAAEA
+314 ISAAADA
-321 FRDLYE
+321 FRELYE
-327 SLGRTPPQDLEEN
+327 SLGRTPARDLEEN

-391 FPSYFADRC
+391 FPSYFSDRC
-400 VHLTEYLAAV
+400 IHLTDYLAAV
-410 NGELSAYLLRRQYR
+410 NGELTAYLLRRQYR
-424 LRLEESRRE
+424 ARLEESRRE
-433 ARGQYAQMGELLSAA
+433 ARGQYAQMGELLRSA

-454 EKPASGGGGPECRVG
+454 DTPASGPDAPACRVG
-469 AVLRPKEGEKV
+469 AALRPKEGEKV
-480 CGDSLESFA
+480 CGDELESFETRD
-489 AQGQLCLLLSDGSG
+489 GLLCLLLSDGSG

-532 LKTLNSALALRGE
+532 LKTLNAALALRGE

-554 LLTLRRETGELSVY
+554 LFTLRRDTGEAGFY
-568 KYGAAPSYLKRLGTV
+568 KYGAAPSYLKRLGSV
-583 RRVAGVSLP
+583 RRVAGSSLP

-629 WLQDLLAG
+629 WLQDFLAG
-637 WTGEDPQ
+637 WSGEDPQ
-644 ALAGDILAE
+644 ALAGALMAE

-663 CAVQVLYLPE
+663 CAVQVLYYYPSPAP
-673 GKGPRPV
+673 KPV